1 MKYEKKFRQEEQQ
14 QVSENQSQSQQTI
27 HDFATPEEML
37 RFDAKN
43 TAVPDAI
50 AERLSRSVKNQPHLT
65 QPQQPWW
72 KRLFS

>member
-14 QVSENQSQSQQTI
+14 EVSENQLQSQQTI

-37 RFDAKN
+37 RYDAKH
-43 TAVPDAI
+43 TSTPDSI
-50 AERLSRSVKNQPHLT
+50 AERLSRSVKNQPHLA
-65 QPQQPWW
+65 QPQPWW